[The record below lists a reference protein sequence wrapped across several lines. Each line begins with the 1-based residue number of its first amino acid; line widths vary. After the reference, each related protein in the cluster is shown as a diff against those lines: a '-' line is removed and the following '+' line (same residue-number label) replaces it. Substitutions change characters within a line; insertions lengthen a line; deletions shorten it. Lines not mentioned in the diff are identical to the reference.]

1 MFRLKTVSL
10 ARSIGTSIRRH
21 TTAAPKPSSSRA
33 ISDYEIGQ
41 NIHGYILKRVED
53 IPELLAKAYFLVH
66 QKTQAQHLHVWKED
80 TNNLVSVAFRTTPD
94 NDTGVP
100 HVLEH
105 LVTMGSENFQCR
117 EIFMKMLSRSLA
129 TFMNAFTGPDY
140 TCYPFSSTN
149 EKDIENLSRVYLDFA
164 FNPTLKE
171 IDFKQEAWRLENEN
185 INDEKSPLKLTGVVL
200 NEMKG
205 VYSNTQSLYFRSI
218 LKSLFPDN
226 VYRYDFGGD
235 PLCIP
240 KLTHDGMKQFYAKYY
255 HPSNSRFF
263 TYGNIPFEKHLN
275 LINSLILSKY
285 EHDPSVVKLSEVQT
299 HNRWTSPVTKAI
311 ECRPDPL
318 SPFPDK
324 QTTAAVCFMLT
335 NITDTYESFV
345 LSFISS
351 LLTSGQ
357 NAEFYT
363 SLIESD
369 IGMDFSPGTG
379 FWDFIKQSVFT
390 VGLQGIHE
398 KDVSK
403 VQNIILDTLKKVAD
417 EGFPQERI
425 DALLHSIELALR
437 HQSSNFGLQL
447 LHILQA
453 PWNHGGDP
461 IELLQINERLDR
473 FQSDLKSDPKFLQKK
488 VKQYFLENTHNLCLI
503 MKASDGYVERKSR
516 EEKELLMEKTKDLT
530 VSDREQIFKLGQVL
544 REYVDRESDTSCLP
558 CIDVDT
564 DISRKMSKTN
574 LVHHE
579 LGKISVQVS
588 PQPTNKVI
596 YFRALM
602 PFPERTVPTELK
614 PYWSIFSSIITK
626 LGAGSR
632 NSKEMDQ
639 EISMKTGGLGA
650 RSHLRESLTN
660 LDDYNTSL
668 FIHSHSL
675 ERNFEPMMNLWL
687 DILNSLRY
695 DEEEHISQLIK
706 MMASDESASLSQSGH
721 SYAMLRAASS
731 LKSSSAF
738 REMNGGLS
746 HVIFLKKLA
755 ETNDISSLRQ
765 KLIELS
771 KFVFTNNDMKLAIN
785 AEPSIMNDSL
795 NHLESFVQKLPNGES
810 SSQSKGSI
818 FSPIDSSSKDH
829 FVFPFN
835 ANYVAKSVLCVPMN
849 HPDHPKLRVLTSLL
863 VTKYIRNEI
872 REKGGAYGGGVS
884 INAGGI
890 MSFYSYR
897 DPNVQRTVDVFNSS
911 LDWFLKN
918 DTINKQDLKEAKLS
932 VFQSLDKPI
941 APGNQGTRQFLDNV
955 SDENFH
961 EYRLK
966 ILDTTLE
973 DLSAVAQTYLGTN
986 IPQKVVSIGPDNDSL
1001 KSSDGWNKIE
1011 NLDLLK

>member
-1 MFRLKTVSL
+1 M
-10 ARSIGTSIRRH
+10 
-21 TTAAPKPSSSRA
+21 
-33 ISDYEIGQ
+33 
-41 NIHGYILKRVED
+41 
-53 IPELLAKAYFLVH
+53 
-66 QKTQAQHLHVWKED
+66 
-80 TNNLVSVAFRTTPD
+80 
-94 NDTGVP
+94 
-100 HVLEH
+100 
-105 LVTMGSENFQCR
+105 
-117 EIFMKMLSRSLA
+117 
-129 TFMNAFTGPDY
+129 
-140 TCYPFSSTN
+140 
-149 EKDIENLSRVYLDFA
+149 
-164 FNPTLKE
+164 
-171 IDFKQEAWRLENEN
+171 
-185 INDEKSPLKLTGVVL
+185 
-200 NEMKG
+200 
-205 VYSNTQSLYFRSI
+205 
-218 LKSLFPDN
+218 LKS
-226 VYRYDFGGD
+226 
-235 PLCIP
+235 
-240 KLTHDGMKQFYAKYY
+240 
-255 HPSNSRFF
+255 
-263 TYGNIPFEKHLN
+263 
-275 LINSLILSKY
+275 
-285 EHDPSVVKLSEVQT
+285 SEVHP
-299 HNRWTSPVTKAI
+299 HNRWSSPVTKAI

-357 NAEFYT
+357 NAEFYI

-398 KDVSK
+398 QDVSK
-403 VQNIILDTLKKVAD
+403 VQNVVSDTLRKVAD
-417 EGFPQERI
+417 QGFPQERI

-447 LHILQA
+447 LHMLQA

-473 FQSDLKSDPKFLQKK
+473 FRNDLKNDPKFLQKK
-488 VKQYFLENTHNLCLI
+488 VKQYFLENTHNLCLV
-503 MKASDGYVERKSR
+503 MKASDSYAEKKNR
-516 EEKELLMEKTKDLT
+516 EEKELLIEKTKNLT
-530 VSDREQIFKLGQVL
+530 VSDREQIFKLGQEL
-544 REYVDRESDTSCLP
+544 REYVDRGSDASCLP

-574 LVHHE
+574 LIHDE
-579 LGKISVQVS
+579 LNGISIQMS

-596 YFRALM
+596 YFRGLM
-602 PFPERTVPTELK
+602 PFPERTVPSELK
-614 PYWSIFSSIITK
+614 SYWSIFSNIITR

-639 EISMKTGGLGA
+639 EINMRTGGLGA
-650 RSHLRESLTN
+650 RSHLRESLTD

-668 FIHSHSL
+668 YIHSHSL
-675 ERNFEPMMNLWL
+675 ERNFEPMMNIWL
-687 DILNSLRY
+687 NFLNSLRY

-746 HVIFLKKLA
+746 HIIFLKKLA
-755 ETNDISSLRQ
+755 EKNDISDLKQ
-765 KLIELS
+765 NLIELS
-771 KFVFTNNDMKLAIN
+771 KFVFTRNNMKLAIN
-785 AEPSIMNDSL
+785 AEPSIMNDTLS
-795 NHLESFVQKLPNGES
+795 HLESFVQKLPNGQSPS
-810 SSQSKGSI
+810 SGSKVPN
-818 FSPIDSSSKDH
+818 FSPIDNSSKDH
-829 FVFPFN
+829 FIFPFN

-849 HPDHPKLRVLTSLL
+849 HPDHPKLRVLTALL

-884 INAGGI
+884 INSGGI

-897 DPNVQRTVDVFNSS
+897 DPNVQKTVDVFNES
-911 LDWFLKN
+911 LNWFLN
-918 DTINKQDLKEAKLS
+918 NGAISMQDLKEAKLS
-932 VFQSLDKPI
+932 VFQALDKPI
-941 APGNQGTRQFLDNV
+941 APGNQGARQFLDNV

-966 ILDTTLE
+966 ILDTTID
-973 DLSAVAQTYLGTN
+973 DLFVVAKTYLGTN
-986 IPQKVVSIGPDNDSL
+986 VPQKIVSIGPDNDSL